1 MWEITYSIK
10 LHGATEGGTGA
21 DMESKDGRKGK
32 SGDIA
37 KRELHISCLFL
48 GLQARCVQNSSTTS
62 KRKSG
67 RHSSFW
73 LFTLY
78 QQQDSENLLR

>member
-32 SGDIA
+32 SGDIV
-37 KRELHISCLFL
+37 KRELHISCFHLSF
-48 GLQARCVQNSSTTS
+48 QACAKHIFHDPDTRG
-62 KRKSG
+62 KRV
-67 RHSSFW
+67 RV
-73 LFTLY
+73 
-78 QQQDSENLLR
+78 NLAFGPIGNA